1 MICTFGGNS
10 TNDCMPN
17 GPGERARLSHALLA
31 RSRGR
36 KFDKKCA
43 PFANSPSTTRQPR
56 GAAGIAPDLLGCFS
70 VFCSAHCWLVPG
82 SAKSSSKQ
90 VLLSG
95 VRRLDPLGE
104 SHRGLTSPRDD
115 LRGFRVAVELYE
127 THLQQFLKALCRVS
141 RQLLPRNG
149 EVLFHVIYDIFE
161 R

>member
-1 MICTFGGNS
+1 MIVCPTVSVSAQDSLTLCLRVLEPGNS
-10 TNDCMPN
+10 IINLRPSQI
-17 GPGERARLSHALLA
+17 RLQPQDNLA
-31 RSRGR
+31 E
-36 KFDKKCA
+36 
-43 PFANSPSTTRQPR
+43 P
-56 GAAGIAPDLLGCFS
+56 GIAPDLLGCFS
-70 VFCSAHCWLVPG
+70 VFSSAHCWPLPD

-95 VRRLDPLGE
+95 IRRLDPLGE

-127 THLQQFLKALCRVS
+127 THLQQFLKALRRVS